1 MSASKFKIIF
11 RPKDLEFLTKYSV
24 IVIFEFL
31 FHLGWKQ
38 NFNSQL
44 VTLNFS
50 KLLMRWVSKNYL
62 DGNRSTFLEH
72 FLLPPSIFLHSSRK
86 ETTLAISTPFSHGSL
101 CVAKGAII
109 FQKFFI
115 VRRNSVITKLI
126 GLGSCKGPF
135 EVKKESTQMCLCEW
149 KCFTKKFLE
158 SRAKNFKILVASL
171 VYEMT
176 SF

>member
-1 MSASKFKIIF
+1 MDENK
-11 RPKDLEFLTKYSV
+11 
-24 IVIFEFL
+24 
-31 FHLGWKQ
+31 
-38 NFNSQL
+38 
-44 VTLNFS
+44 TLIPNWLRWTFS
-50 KLLMRWVSKNYL
+50 KLLMRWVSKNCL

-135 EVKKESTQMCLCEW
+135 EVKKESTQMCLCEG
-149 KCFTKKFLE
+149 KCFTKKILE

>member
-1 MSASKFKIIF
+1 M
-11 RPKDLEFLTKYSV
+11 
-24 IVIFEFL
+24 
-31 FHLGWKQ
+31 
-38 NFNSQL
+38 
-44 VTLNFS
+44 LNFS
-50 KLLMRWVSKNYL
+50 KLLMRWVSKNCL

-72 FLLPPSIFLHSSRK
+72 FLLPPSIFLHSSRE

-176 SF
+176 SFLRQWSYMGHTCLPF